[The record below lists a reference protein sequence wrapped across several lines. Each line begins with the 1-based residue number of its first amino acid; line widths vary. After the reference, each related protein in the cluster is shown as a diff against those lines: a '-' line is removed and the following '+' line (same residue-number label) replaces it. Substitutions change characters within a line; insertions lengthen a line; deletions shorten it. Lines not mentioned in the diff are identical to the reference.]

1 MHIHKKI
8 FADSH
13 YFRNVVYFIIL
24 ISTLFLNSCS
34 RKSAMPSQLPMVVD
48 APIIPVH
55 SDIIFNYR
63 LDRKAIRDTFNRA
76 IDEALDD
83 ASGQLEYGILIDLD
97 KANDAEVIFH
107 EKMVMVTLPV
117 QVSLLRKTFLRDF
130 RASGILEL
138 VIITQLN
145 VDSLW
150 NLETHTEIAHHKWL
164 NRPRLDAGI
173 SIPIERISS
182 WILQRYKGVIEKNI
196 DQTVKE
202 SISLRNRMINNMKI
216 LGEPMAADE
225 ALGGWLRVVPEWAWI
240 TGTHRTYQWTLGKVY
255 FRVRNEYTSY
265 YPANLTKSWILPPVF
280 VVDEIQDTSV
290 IRLSAEVH
298 TDDLNRQVNK
308 NFGGKTFRN
317 GERYI
322 TIHQVDI
329 TTNENTLVAA
339 ARVSGSF
346 NGTVIIS
353 GIPSYDS
360 LNNII
365 YARNVDVAVKTKN
378 VIHKAAGW
386 LGKGKIKDALAE
398 MMVFSLDGS
407 IQILQEAID
416 ERITIIRDEYDI
428 DMKMDIG
435 SVTLDDLKMKDHSLI
450 AIFNFKA
457 WIEVTVTDFRS
468 FNRMQW

>member
-1 MHIHKKI
+1 MK
-8 FADSH
+8 
-13 YFRNVVYFIIL
+13 IL
-24 ISTLFLNSCS
+24 IPQSVRIVFLFIVLFSTLFLHSCS
-34 RKSAMPSQLPMVVD
+34 RKSAIPSELPTVAD
-48 APIIPVH
+48 APQIPVH

-63 LDRKAIRDTFNRA
+63 LDRGAIRDTFNRA
-76 IDEALDD
+76 IDEALED
-83 ASGQLEYGILIDLD
+83 ASGQLEYGIHIDLG

-107 EKMVMVTLPV
+107 EKVVMVTLPV
-117 QVSLLRKTFLRDF
+117 QVLLLRKTFLRDF

-150 NLETHTEIAHHKWL
+150 NLETRTEIASHKWL
-164 NRPRLDAGI
+164 NRPKLDAGI
-173 SIPIERISS
+173 NIPIERISS
-182 WILQRYKGVIEKNI
+182 WILRRYKAVIEKNI
-196 DQTVKE
+196 DETVKE

-216 LGEPMAADE
+216 ISEPMEADE

-240 TGTHRTYQWTLGKVY
+240 TGTYRTYQWTLGKVY

-265 YPANLTKSWILPPVF
+265 YPANLTKMWILPPVY
-280 VVDEIQDTSV
+280 VVDELQDTSV

-298 TDDLNRQVNK
+298 ADDLNRQVNK
-308 NFGGKTFRN
+308 NLGGKTFRN
-317 GERYI
+317 GNKYI
-322 TIHQVDI
+322 TIHHVEI
-329 TTNENTLVAA
+329 VTKENALIAA
-339 ARVSGSF
+339 AQVSGSF
-346 NGTVIIS
+346 NGMVIIS
-353 GIPSYDS
+353 GIPSYDT
-360 LNNII
+360 LNNFI
-365 YARNVDVAVKTKN
+365 YVRNVDVAVKTKN

-407 IQILQEAID
+407 IKILQEAID
-416 ERITIIRDEYDI
+416 ERITKIRDAYDI
-428 DMKMDIG
+428 DMKMEIG

-457 WIEVTVTDFRS
+457 RIEVTVTDFRS